1 MAQSDADKIVRAINA
16 LTAELKHHRP
26 KRGRVQVLSEP
37 YPTGTDYFE
46 AVNAGRV
53 TNLMEPYVSG
63 PGFFDSVAGEPS
75 LEDPDDSGY
84 DCD

>member
-26 KRGRVQVLSEP
+26 KRGRVQVLNEP
-37 YPTGTDYFE
+37 YPVSRVVWARG
-46 AVNAGRV
+46 GRV
-53 TNLMEPYVSG
+53 TNL
-63 PGFFDSVAGEPS
+63 AEPS
-75 LEDPDDSGY
+75 LEYPDDSGY

>member
-26 KRGRVQVLSEP
+26 PRRVIVGARAHGGGCVEP
-37 YPTGTDYFE
+37 QMWESTHL
-46 AVNAGRV
+46 R
-53 TNLMEPYVSG
+53 
-63 PGFFDSVAGEPS
+63 EPS

>member
-16 LTAELKHHRP
+16 LTAELKQHRP
-26 KRGRVQVLSEP
+26 KRGRVQVLKEP
-37 YPTGTDYFE
+37 Y
-46 AVNAGRV
+46 RV
-53 TNLMEPYVSG
+53 G
-63 PGFFDSVAGEPS
+63 IARAFDPS

>member
-1 MAQSDADKIVRAINA
+1 MAQSDVDKIVRAINA

-26 KRGRVQVLSEP
+26 KRGRVRFLNEP
-37 YPTGTDYFE
+37 YPASTDYFE
-46 AVNAGRV
+46 AVNSGRV
-53 TNLMEPYVSG
+53 VNLS
-63 PGFFDSVAGEPS
+63 EPS

>member
-26 KRGRVQVLSEP
+26 KRGRVQVLKEP
-37 YPTGTDYFE
+37 Y
-46 AVNAGRV
+46 RV
-53 TNLMEPYVSG
+53 G
-63 PGFFDSVAGEPS
+63 IARAFDPS
-75 LEDPDDSGY
+75 LEYQDDSGY

>member
-26 KRGRVQVLSEP
+26 KRGRVRVLKEP
-37 YPTGTDYFE
+37 YPASTDYFE
-46 AVNAGRV
+46 AVNSGRV
-53 TNLMEPYVSG
+53 TNL
-63 PGFFDSVAGEPS
+63 AEPS

>member
-26 KRGRVQVLSEP
+26 KRGRVQVLKEP
-37 YPTGTDYFE
+37 Y
-46 AVNAGRV
+46 RV
-53 TNLMEPYVSG
+53 GLASA
-63 PGFFDSVAGEPS
+63 FDPS
-75 LEDPDDSGY
+75 LEYPDDSGY

>member
-16 LTAELKHHRP
+16 LTAELKQHRP
-26 KRGRVQVLSEP
+26 KRGRGQDLRP
-37 YPTGTDYFE
+37 APGRLQR
-46 AVNAGRV
+46 AVGGLAVAGR
-53 TNLMEPYVSG
+53 P
-63 PGFFDSVAGEPS
+63 APS

>member
-26 KRGRVQVLSEP
+26 KRGRVRVLAGPYQVGGARVSEP
-37 YPTGTDYFE
+37 YIS
-46 AVNAGRV
+46 NR
-53 TNLMEPYVSG
+53 
-63 PGFFDSVAGEPS
+63 PGFTVSVAGEPS

>member
-1 MAQSDADKIVRAINA
+1 MAQSDVDKIVRAINA

-26 KRGRVQVLSEP
+26 KRGRVRVLNEP
-37 YPTGTDYFE
+37 YPASTDYFE
-46 AVNAGRV
+46 AVNSGRMV
-53 TNLMEPYVSG
+53 NLS
-63 PGFFDSVAGEPS
+63 EPS